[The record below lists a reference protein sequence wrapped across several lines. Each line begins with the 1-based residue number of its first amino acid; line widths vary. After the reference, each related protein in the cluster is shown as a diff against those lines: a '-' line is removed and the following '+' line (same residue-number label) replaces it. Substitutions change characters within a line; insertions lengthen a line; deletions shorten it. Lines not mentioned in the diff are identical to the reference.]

1 MKYEQ
6 LNDSGRNRPV
16 PLPFDLAAAF
26 VFAVLAGVVLL
37 VWGDSTP
44 VGAVFGVPLILF
56 LPGYVLVA
64 TAFPA
69 SADAAA
75 SDRSPGGA
83 ADGPPTGVGGVERA
97 ALSFGM
103 SVALLPL
110 VALAIAVSPLG
121 LDRPPIVGAFVAVV
135 CVGAAVA
142 AARRMRLDG
151 DRRYRI
157 PVGRWVTGLTRG
169 VFGTDRRLAGVAN
182 ALLIVSVLVATAT
195 MGYALAVPQ
204 DGESYSSI
212 SLLTENDSG
221 ELVAEGY
228 PTNFTA
234 GEPADLVVSVENDE
248 GSETDYT
255 VVVVVQ
261 RVDPSADG
269 VRVLEQQEL
278 DRIEATV
285 GSGETWRQEHQ
296 VAPEMVG
303 EDLRITYY
311 LYRGD
316 VPEDV
321 NDDTAYR
328 HVYLSVDVDRGA

>member
-1 MKYEQ
+1 
-6 LNDSGRNRPV
+6 
-16 PLPFDLAAAF
+16 
-26 VFAVLAGVVLL
+26 
-37 VWGDSTP
+37 
-44 VGAVFGVPLILF
+44 
-56 LPGYVLVA
+56 
-64 TAFPA
+64 
-69 SADAAA
+69 
-75 SDRSPGGA
+75 
-83 ADGPPTGVGGVERA
+83 
-97 ALSFGM
+97 
-103 SVALLPL
+103 
-110 VALAIAVSPLG
+110 
-121 LDRPPIVGAFVAVV
+121 
-135 CVGAAVA
+135 
-142 AARRMRLDG
+142 MRLDG
-151 DRRYRI
+151 NQRYRI
-157 PVGRWVTGLTRG
+157 RVDRWVTGLTQG

-182 ALLIVSVLVATAT
+182 VLLIVSVLIATAT

-285 GSGETWRQEHQ
+285 GPGETWRQEHQ
-296 VAPEMVG
+296 VASEMVG
-303 EDLRITYY
+303 EDLRLTYL
-311 LYRGD
+311 LYRGEPPETPTRENAYHDLYVWMD
-316 VPEDV
+316 VE
-321 NDDTAYR
+321 A
-328 HVYLSVDVDRGA
+328 SEEGS